1 MSDESRT
8 PIQGPVVEEQIE
20 FTLIEL
26 SRACG
31 ADEEQITALIVE
43 GVIEPIGARGAV
55 GAAGAADVAGAAD
68 AAARRAGASPVASDA
83 VRAQWRFSGSAL
95 RRLRRA
101 MSLSRDL
108 EVNPPGVALALD
120 LLDEIEALRARL
132 HRLGR

>member
-8 PIQGPVVEEQIE
+8 PVQGPVVEEQIE
-20 FTLIEL
+20 FTLVEL

-43 GVIEPIGARGAV
+43 GVIEPIGAHD
-55 GAAGAADVAGAAD
+55 AAGAAGRGAGAN
-68 AAARRAGASPVASDA
+68 PVAPEA
-83 VRAQWRFSGSAL
+83 ARAQWRFSGSAL
-95 RRLRRA
+95 RRVRRA

-120 LLDEIEALRARL
+120 LLDEIDALRATL

>member
-8 PIQGPVVEEQIE
+8 PVQGPVVEEQIE
-20 FTLIEL
+20 FTLVEL

-43 GVIEPIGARGAV
+43 GVIEPIGARD
-55 GAAGAADVAGAAD
+55 AAGAAGAAD
-68 AAARRAGASPVASDA
+68 AAARRAGASPVAPDA

>member
-8 PIQGPVVEEQIE
+8 PVQGPVVEEQIE
-20 FTLIEL
+20 FTLVEL

-31 ADEEQITALIVE
+31 ADEEQIAALIVE
-43 GVIEPIGARGAV
+43 GVIEPIGARDTA
-55 GAAGAADVAGAAD
+55 GAAGAAAQRTGAN
-68 AAARRAGASPVASDA
+68 PVAPDA
-83 VRAQWRFSGSAL
+83 SRAQWRFSGTAL
-95 RRLRRA
+95 RRVRRA